1 MELPEFLTDLDLAD
15 RALSWAVAVAPT
27 VGKFTVTLLIGL
39 ALARALS
46 RAASWATLRVE
57 LEDRLVRWG
66 ADKLLSS
73 TGTRGSLHDALAR
86 VVWWLG
92 IASTIYLVAE
102 LMGWTG
108 VSALFFAALAFT
120 PRLITS
126 LLILGAGVLGA
137 EVVSRTVR
145 AALASR
151 PDFDEPELVGKAT
164 GALIVVVS
172 TSIAAEQLGFEVGL
186 IHTLIA
192 LGFASVALAG
202 SLTFSLG
209 GAPLLGQ
216 LVAGYYARRT
226 FSTGD
231 VLEVAGARGRLLHFA
246 PTGVVL
252 EDGPVSRH
260 FIPYRTL
267 TESAVQ
273 RAPTAPARE
282 PLDE

>member
-1 MELPEFLTDLDLAD
+1 MELPDFLTDLDLAE
-15 RALSWAVAVAPT
+15 RALAWGVDVAPT

-39 ALARALS
+39 VLSRALS
-46 RAASWATLRVE
+46 RVARWATLRVE
-57 LEDRLVRWG
+57 LEDRLAGWG
-66 ADKLLSS
+66 AERLLTS
-73 TGTRGSLHDALAR
+73 TGTRGSLHDVFAR

-92 IASTIYLVAE
+92 LASTVYLVAE

-120 PRLITS
+120 PRLLTS

-145 AALASR
+145 AALKAR

-164 GALIVVVS
+164 GALFTVVS
-172 TSIAAEQLGFEVGL
+172 ASIAAEQLGFEVGL

-192 LGFASVALAG
+192 LGFASIALAA

-216 LVAGYYARRT
+216 LVAGYYARRS

-231 VLEVAGARGRLLHFA
+231 TLEVAGARGRLLHFA

-252 EDGPVSRH
+252 EDGPVARH
-260 FIPYRTL
+260 FVPYRVL

-273 RAPTAPARE
+273 RASGEPVRE
-282 PLDE
+282 PLDD